1 MIFADK
7 IIMLRKKHNMS
18 QEQLAEKLDVSRQ
31 SISKWEGAQSIPDTN
46 KIIQLAQIF
55 GVSID
60 YLLRDDMEEKDYIA
74 EPFIESETSVR
85 QVSMEEA
92 NEFLKF
98 NEQTA
103 QRKAFAISLFI
114 LSPVLLVFL
123 SADFQMVSALRDEMR
138 NFIGLLVLFLL
149 VVAGVAIIVTDSMQA
164 KKFSYLEE
172 EDIET
177 AYGVSGMVRDRKEKY
192 SQAHTQSTVIGICLC
207 ILSVIPVITIGILM
221 EDRESLLI
229 SAAAVTLII
238 VAAGIYLLAKT
249 SIIWNGMQKLLEEED
264 YSRESKKH
272 NHRTGNFSGAYWSLV
287 VVIYLGYSILTNH
300 WEKSWVIWPIAG
312 VLFAGISSII
322 KIYSKK

>member
-60 YLLRDDMEEKDYIA
+60 YLLRDDIEEKDYIA

-103 QRKAFAISLFI
+103 QRKAF
-114 LSPVLLVFL
+114 
-123 SADFQMVSALRDEMR
+123 
-138 NFIGLLVLFLL
+138 
-149 VVAGVAIIVTDSMQA
+149 
-164 KKFSYLEE
+164 
-172 EDIET
+172 
-177 AYGVSGMVRDRKEKY
+177 
-192 SQAHTQSTVIGICLC
+192 
-207 ILSVIPVITIGILM
+207 
-221 EDRESLLI
+221 
-229 SAAAVTLII
+229 
-238 VAAGIYLLAKT
+238 
-249 SIIWNGMQKLLEEED
+249 
-264 YSRESKKH
+264 
-272 NHRTGNFSGAYWSLV
+272 
-287 VVIYLGYSILTNH
+287 
-300 WEKSWVIWPIAG
+300 
-312 VLFAGISSII
+312 
-322 KIYSKK
+322 